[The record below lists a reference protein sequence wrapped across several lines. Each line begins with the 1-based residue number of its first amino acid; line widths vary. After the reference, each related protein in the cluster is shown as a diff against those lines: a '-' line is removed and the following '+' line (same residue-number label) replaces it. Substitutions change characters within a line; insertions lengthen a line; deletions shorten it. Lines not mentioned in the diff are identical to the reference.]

1 MPKQS
6 AISSTAKELRLPVG
20 CKEINEDL
28 PTDDLI
34 RRIKDIAM
42 AFQQMSQEDDNSGYI
57 PLALYL
63 SSDFFLEHSSRDVRL
78 LVACAIADVFRV
90 YAPNAPYQ
98 HPELIKHIFLFFIQ
112 QLKGLQ
118 DPKDATF
125 KRYFYLLENLAWV
138 KSFNICIEL
147 EDSQY
152 IFCQLFSLIFKI
164 VNENHSEKVKN
175 FMLDMLTPLIIEADT
190 VSSKLIEIILWQ
202 IIDPKKTHNKQA
214 YWLATQILRKANKTM
229 EPYLVTYFSNAITH
243 GINDNAGD
251 VSGDEDEE
259 TGAPIQQKQTS
270 KSGRNAAKASAGSQ
284 SVTQICELI
293 YELNQICPNIME
305 GILPQLE
312 FKVKSNEEKERCDY
326 TKLLARLFSD
336 KNSSLAELYPDLWK
350 SFLGRFRDISVT
362 VRMRCVQYSMHF
374 LVNHPELR
382 DDIRDQLRQR
392 QHDPD
397 ENVRYEVVMAVI
409 SAAKKN
415 IENISEDLLS
425 FVKVNIID

>member
-1 MPKQS
+1 
-6 AISSTAKELRLPVG
+6 
-20 CKEINEDL
+20 
-28 PTDDLI
+28 
-34 RRIKDIAM
+34 
-42 AFQQMSQEDDNSGYI
+42 
-57 PLALYL
+57 
-63 SSDFFLEHSSRDVRL
+63 
-78 LVACAIADVFRV
+78 
-90 YAPNAPYQ
+90 
-98 HPELIKHIFLFFIQ
+98 
-112 QLKGLQ
+112 
-118 DPKDATF
+118 
-125 KRYFYLLENLAWV
+125 
-138 KSFNICIEL
+138 
-147 EDSQY
+147 
-152 IFCQLFSLIFKI
+152 
-164 VNENHSEKVKN
+164 
-175 FMLDMLTPLIIEADT
+175 
-190 VSSKLIEIILWQ
+190 
-202 IIDPKKTHNKQA
+202 
-214 YWLATQILRKANKTM
+214 M

-305 GILPQLE
+305 GLSLIKVLALTTFNFFMYSKKGILPQLE

-382 DDIRDQLRQR
+382 DDIRDQLRFAF
-392 QHDPD
+392 
-397 ENVRYEVVMAVI
+397 VFISILFVFYKKKIVI
-409 SAAKKN
+409 P
-415 IENISEDLLS
+415 
-425 FVKVNIID
+425 